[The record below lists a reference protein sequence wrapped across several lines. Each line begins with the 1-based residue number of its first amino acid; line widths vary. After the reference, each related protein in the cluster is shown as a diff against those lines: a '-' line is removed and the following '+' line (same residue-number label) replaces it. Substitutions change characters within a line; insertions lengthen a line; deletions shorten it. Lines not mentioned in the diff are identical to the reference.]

1 MKVTRDLIKEQK
13 RKLEHKK
20 EIYEEEKEYILK
32 KRLDQI
38 EAEKEECRSL
48 QKQFIQME
56 EEFSDQNKYIKAVN
70 DDLFERYSG
79 NSRLQNILLQK
90 EEGLRQKRLYEDQM
104 LEDCRDD
111 VGQRIRDLEKEKE
124 SLEADLQKEDEH
136 N

>member
-1 MKVTRDLIKEQK
+1 MEQ
-13 RKLEHKK
+13 
-20 EIYEEEKEYILK
+20 EKEYISK

-38 EAEKEECRSL
+38 EVEKEECRSL
-48 QKQFIQME
+48 QKQFTQME
-56 EEFSDQNKYIKAVN
+56 VEFSDQNKYIKAVN

-90 EEGLRQKRLYEDQM
+90 EEGLRQKRIYEDHM

-124 SLEADLQKEDEH
+124 SLEADLQEEDEH